1 MKEITANGYTR
12 IDKREAFKLYKSGQ
26 TIYLATSNITPSYG
40 NMIKITPLHEFNN
53 DNSIKDYFDDA
64 INSTKARYC
73 NKENGKDIYYY
84 KLSPSET
91 KYKLSADFGNKVRLI
106 NIMTGGT
113 VDVEKEKVIERME
126 TRQIEVLGY
135 SVSPDRKNIIAY
147 R

>member
-1 MKEITANGYTR
+1 MREITVNGYTR
-12 IDKREAFKLYKSGQ
+12 IDKREAFKLYKNSQ
-26 TIYLATSNITPSYG
+26 TIYLAASNITPSYG
-40 NMIKITPLHEFNN
+40 NMIKIAPFHVFN
-53 DNSIKDYFDDA
+53 DDISVKDYFDDA

-106 NIMTGGT
+106 NIMTGQT
-113 VDVEKEKVIERME
+113 VDVDKAKAIERME
-126 TRQIEVLGY
+126 TRQIDILGY

>member
-1 MKEITANGYTR
+1 MKEIIVNGYTR
-12 IDKREAFKLYKSGQ
+12 IDKREAFKLYKNGQ
-26 TIYLATSNITPSYG
+26 TIYLAASNVTPSYG
-40 NMIKITPLHEFNN
+40 NMIKITPFHVFND

-106 NIMTGGT
+106 NIMTGQT
-113 VDVEKEKVIERME
+113 VDVDKAKVIERME
-126 TRQIEVLGY
+126 TRQIEILGY